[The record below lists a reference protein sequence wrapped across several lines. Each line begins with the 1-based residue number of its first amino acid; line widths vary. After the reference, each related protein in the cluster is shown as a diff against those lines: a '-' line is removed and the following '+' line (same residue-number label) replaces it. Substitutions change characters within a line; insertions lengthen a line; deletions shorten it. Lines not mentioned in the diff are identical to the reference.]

1 MLKKYDP
8 AIKAPE
14 DTPAWSR
21 NFRDISQLA
30 LFLRKLFPDPEDQE
44 RLMDRAGEY
53 VVRYAAWETIRQG
66 RASLVVG
73 NPQCPAIQEGP
84 LPYTGFEGYLAGSDI
99 SLWERV
105 NFIAR
110 TGSHFR
116 HLGYLVFSDAIV
128 NSIQDFLNGN
138 LEIVSKYSVE
148 TLRSMVLTADTL
160 FNWVRQH
167 FKEHIDRNADEF
179 EDFKSATYAA
189 LKSMP
194 EAYYTIDP
202 ITHHACLSI
211 PLPQEQ
217 LRRHGP
223 PYKVVLNPTETQG
236 YLFLLALSKASL
248 PPFCAASQEILNPLE
263 HNIDGY
269 L

>member
-1 MLKKYDP
+1 MLREYDP

-21 NFRDISQLA
+21 NFRDMPQLS
-30 LFLRKLFPDPEDQE
+30 LFLKRLYPSPADQA
-44 RLMDRAGEY
+44 RLMERAGEY
-53 VVRYAAWETIRQG
+53 VVRYAAWETIRLG
-66 RASLVVG
+66 RASLVVS
-73 NPQCPAIQEGP
+73 NPYCTAVQEGP

-99 SLWERV
+99 PMWDRV
-105 NFIAR
+105 NFMAR
-110 TGSHFR
+110 TGSYFR
-116 HLGYLVFSDAIV
+116 RLGYLVFGDAIV
-128 NSIQDFLNGN
+128 NSIQDFLNGD
-138 LEIVSKYSVE
+138 LEMVSKHSVE

-167 FKEHIDRNADEF
+167 FKENINRKAEEF
-179 EDFKSATYAA
+179 EEFKSATYAA

-202 ITHHACLSI
+202 ETRRASLSI
-211 PLPQEQ
+211 PLPRQE
-217 LRRHGP
+217 LARHGT

-236 YLFLLALSKASL
+236 YLFLITLSKASF
-248 PPFCAASQEILNPLE
+248 PPFCAASQEMLNPLE
-263 HNIDGY
+263 HHINGG